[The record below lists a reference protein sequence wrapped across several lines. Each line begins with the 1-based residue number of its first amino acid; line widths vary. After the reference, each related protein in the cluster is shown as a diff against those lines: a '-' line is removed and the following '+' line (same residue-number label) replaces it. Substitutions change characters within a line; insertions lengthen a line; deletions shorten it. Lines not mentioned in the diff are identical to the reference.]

1 MHTFNDIILWGLH
14 ISLSH
19 FMIISLS
26 KISVEVHPQICQL
39 LTHSLC
45 SALELDLL
53 CSKGGHVDPGR
64 QSMLSA
70 HQTCHLEVEPSPCR
84 YIRHPSSPSSFKLLS
99 QNWNPKSPCLLLSC
113 ILICHF
119 LSSLF
124 HQHITSNDD
133 DCFYIV
139 LFSALEQTHCAR
151 MWFYMS
157 D

>member
-1 MHTFNDIILWGLH
+1 MTRAPCAFTSYQKSTWLNNLVSTLSNWCTVTAIDNVYFSLGEREREKVHTFNIILWGLH

-84 YIRHPSSPSSFKLLS
+84 YIRHPSSPSSLKLLS
-99 QNWNPKSPCLLLSC
+99 QN
-113 ILICHF
+113 
-119 LSSLF
+119 
-124 HQHITSNDD
+124 
-133 DCFYIV
+133 
-139 LFSALEQTHCAR
+139 
-151 MWFYMS
+151 
-157 D
+157 